1 MAFGDIYRGKRVLVT
16 GHTGFKGSWLCEWL
30 LALGADVT
38 GLALPPATTPAL
50 FDELGLTARM
60 KDRRGDIR
68 DLATVRAAV
77 DAARPDFVFHLAA
90 QPLVRL
96 SYSQP
101 VETYATNIMGT
112 VHVLEAVR
120 LAGIR
125 CAVVVVTTDK
135 CYENTERAHA
145 YHEEEPMG
153 GHDPYSSSKGATE
166 LVVSAYRRSYF
177 SSADSPVKLASARAG
192 NVIGGGDWALD
203 RIVPDCIRSL
213 QRGEVIP
220 VRNRHATR
228 PWQHVL
234 EPLSGY
240 LWLGAALANPQVSG
254 LFASVSRSENHGQ
267 TPAGQQAG
275 TARFQVSDY
284 AAAFNFGPTPA
295 ATQPVAA
302 LVGEVLKHW
311 PGQWEDRTDPKAVH
325 EATLLSLAIDKAGR
339 VLAWKPVW
347 DFPVTIAQTVEW
359 YRAVSADASVAAG
372 LTRRQI
378 ATYEAAA
385 RALNLTWTQ

>member
-1 MAFGDIYRGKRVLVT
+1 MEGVVKSPATRSSAFGGIFAGKRVLVT

-38 GLALPPATTPAL
+38 GLALPPPTSPAL
-50 FDELGLTARM
+50 FDQLGLGGRVR
-60 KDRRGDIR
+60 DRRGDVR

-77 DAARPDFVFHLAA
+77 DAARPEFVFHLAA

-96 SYSQP
+96 SYAQP

-120 LAGIR
+120 LAGLA
-125 CAVVVVTTDK
+125 CSVVVVTTDK

-145 YHEEEPMG
+145 YREDEPMG

-177 SSADSPVKLASARAG
+177 SAPDSPVRLASARAG

-213 QRGEVIP
+213 QRGEAIP

-234 EPLSGY
+234 EPLGGY
-240 LWLGAALANPQVSG
+240 LWLAARLATDRK
-254 LFASVSRSENHGQ
+254 LA
-267 TPAGQQAG
+267 T
-275 TARFQVSDY
+275 
-284 AAAFNFGPTPA
+284 AFNFGPTPA
-295 ATQPVAA
+295 ATQPVGA
-302 LVGEVLKHW
+302 LVAEVLKHW
-311 PGQWEDRTDPKAVH
+311 PGQAEDRTDPKAVH
-325 EATLLSLAIDKAGR
+325 EATLLSLAIDKAQRELG
-339 VLAWKPVW
+339 WKPVW
-347 DFPVTIAQTVEW
+347 EFAPTIAHTVAW
-359 YRAVSADASVAAG
+359 YRAVASDPTAASA

-378 ATYEAAA
+378 AAYEADA
-385 RALNLTWTQ
+385 RTSKLTWAHG

>member
-1 MAFGDIYRGKRVLVT
+1 MKGVAGNSRSFGGAFAGKRVLVT

-50 FDELGLTARM
+50 FDELGLSGRV

-77 DAARPDFVFHLAA
+77 DAAQADFVFHLAA

-96 SYSQP
+96 SYAQP

-112 VHVLEAVR
+112 VHLLEAVR

-145 YHEEEPMG
+145 YREEEPMG
-153 GHDPYSSSKGATE
+153 GHDPYSSSKGAVE

-177 SSADSPVKLASARAG
+177 SAADSPVRLASARAG

-213 QRGEVIP
+213 QRGETIP

-234 EPLSGY
+234 EPLGGY
-240 LWLGAALANPQVSG
+240 LWLAAQLAAAPASRGELVS
-254 LFASVSRSENHGQ
+254 
-267 TPAGQQAG
+267 
-275 TARFQVSDY
+275 
-284 AAAFNFGPTPA
+284 AFNFGPTPE
-295 ATQPVAA
+295 ATRPVGS
-302 LVGEVLKHW
+302 LVEEVLKHW
-311 PGQWEDRTDPKAVH
+311 PGKWEDRTDPKAVH
-325 EATLLSLAIDKAGR
+325 EATLLSLAIEKAAR
-339 VLAWKPVW
+339 VLGWKPVW
-347 DFPVTIAQTVEW
+347 DFPATITHTVEW
-359 YRAVSADASVAAG
+359 YRAVSTDASVAAAH
-372 LTRRQI
+372 TRRQI
-378 ATYEAAA
+378 AAYEAAA

>member
-30 LALGADVT
+30 LSLGADVT
-38 GLALPPATTPAL
+38 GFALPPATTPAL
-50 FDELGLTARM
+50 FDELGLTGRM

-68 DLATVRAAV
+68 DLTVVRAAV

-96 SYSQP
+96 SYEQP

-112 VHVLEAVR
+112 VHLLEAVR
-120 LAGIR
+120 LARIR

-135 CYENTERAHA
+135 CYENTGRAHA
-145 YHEEEPMG
+145 YREEEPMG

-177 SSADSPVKLASARAG
+177 SAADSPVQLASARAG

-240 LWLGAALANPQVSG
+240 LWLGAVLANPQVSG
-254 LFASVSRSENHGQ
+254 F
-267 TPAGQQAG
+267 
-275 TARFQVSDY
+275 RFQVSDY
-284 AAAFNFGPTPA
+284 ATAFNFGPTPA
-295 ATQPVAA
+295 ATRPVAA
-302 LVGEVLKHW
+302 LVEEVLKHW
-311 PGQWEDRTDPKAVH
+311 PGKWEDRTDPKAVH
-325 EATLLSLAIDKAGR
+325 EATLLSLAIDKAAR
-339 VLAWKPVW
+339 VLGWKPVW
-347 DFPVTIAQTVEW
+347 DFAATITHTVEW
-359 YRAVSADASVAAG
+359 YRAVSADASVAPG
-372 LTRRQI
+372 HTRRQI
-378 ATYEAAA
+378 AAYDAAA
-385 RALNLTWTQ
+385 RAFNLTWTR

>member
-1 MAFGDIYRGKRVLVT
+1 MEGLVSMAFGDTYRGKRVLVT

-50 FDELGLTARM
+50 FDELGLSRRM

-77 DAARPDFVFHLAA
+77 DAAQPDFVFHLAA

-96 SYSQP
+96 SYAQP

-112 VHVLEAVR
+112 VHLLEAVR

-145 YHEEEPMG
+145 YREDEPMG

-177 SSADSPVKLASARAG
+177 SAGDSPVRLASARAG

-213 QRGEVIP
+213 QRGETVP

-234 EPLSGY
+234 EPLGGY
-240 LWLGAALANPQVSG
+240 LWLGARLAQDG
-254 LFASVSRSENHGQ
+254 KLA
-267 TPAGQQAG
+267 T
-275 TARFQVSDY
+275 
-284 AAAFNFGPTPA
+284 AFNFGPTPA
-295 ATQPVAA
+295 ATQPVAT
-302 LVGEVLKHW
+302 LVAEVLKHW
-311 PGQWEDRTDPKAVH
+311 PGKWEDRTDPKAVH
-325 EATLLSLAIDKAGR
+325 EATLLSLAIDKAQRELG
-339 VLAWKPVW
+339 WKPVW
-347 DFPVTIAQTVEW
+347 EFAPTIAHTVEW
-359 YRAVSADASVAAG
+359 YRAVSGNAAVAAD
-372 LTRRQI
+372 LTCRQI
-378 ATYEAAA
+378 AAYETAA